1 MKLLIFVLKLLKQY
15 DMKKDIL
22 LSTTASIPNYE
33 VVESKGLVF
42 ANVVLGTNFFSDF
55 AASFTD
61 TFGGTSDT
69 YQGKLDKIYNE
80 VIEKLSK
87 KTLAIGCN
95 AIIGFKIDF
104 DEISGKGVSMFMV
117 NAVGT
122 ACKAK
127 PINSDKTAS
136 NGTLLDE
143 EDLENA
149 VLKYKIIQGLKN
161 KKTAIISDDTKDYL
175 FDHPTKEVVDE
186 LLDYYYVVKVSSS
199 SSGFATGGV
208 YVADETPKRVA
219 SNIKFINQYIG
230 LIIDDEVL
238 DKVYSKYSE
247 NSTYVEIIEQ
257 SHLFD
262 SKHVLQIAEND
273 PYKALQLL
281 AIKKGSYSKDDIN
294 YFKQIVSKYE
304 NLPNRGAIQM
314 SKGGM
319 FSKSQKQYVC
329 EHGHANDE
337 DVVYCKKC
345 GKNIQGLTKE
355 DIEHIN
361 DLKLKIEALENYF
374 GH

>member
-1 MKLLIFVLKLLKQY
+1 
-15 DMKKDIL
+15 MKKDIL

-127 PINSDKTAS
+127 QIISEKVAS
-136 NGTLLDE
+136 NGVLLDE

-149 VLKYKIIQGLKN
+149 VLKYKVIQSIKD
-161 KKTAIISDDTKDYL
+161 KKSAIISEETKDYL
-175 FDHPTKEVVDE
+175 NDHPTKEIVDE
-186 LLDYYYVVKVSSS
+186 LLDYYYVVKVSN
-199 SSGFATGGV
+199 GGGYVTGGV
-208 YVADETPKRVA
+208 YVEDEAPKRVA

-230 LIIDDEVL
+230 LIIDDEVI

-257 SHLFD
+257 SNLFD
-262 SKHVLQIAEND
+262 SKHVLQIAEKD
-273 PYKALQLL
+273 PYKALPLL
-281 AIKKGSYSKDDIN
+281 GIKKSSYSKEDIGF
-294 YFKQIVSKYE
+294 FKQIVSKYE
-304 NLPNRGAIQM
+304 NLPNRGAIEM

-329 EHGHANDE
+329 EHGHTNDE
-337 DVVYCKKC
+337 DVVFCKKC
-345 GKNIQGLTKE
+345 GKNIQGLTKD

>member
-1 MKLLIFVLKLLKQY
+1 
-15 DMKKDIL
+15 MKKDIL

-69 YQGKLDKIYNE
+69 YQSKLDKIYNE
-80 VIEKLSK
+80 VVEKLSK

-122 ACKAK
+122 ACKARQITSEK
-127 PINSDKTAS
+127 AAS
-136 NGTLLDE
+136 NSMLLDE

-149 VLKYKIIQGLKN
+149 VQKYKVIQSIKD
-161 KKTAIISDDTKDYL
+161 KKRVVIPDDTKDFL
-175 FDHPTKEVVDE
+175 LDHPTKEIVDE
-186 LLDYYYVVKVSSS
+186 LLDYYYVVKVSN
-199 SSGFATGGV
+199 GGGYVTGGV
-208 YVADETPKRVA
+208 YVEDEAPIRIA

-230 LIIDDEVL
+230 LVIDDEII
-238 DKVYSKYSE
+238 DKVYSKYLE
-247 NSTYVEIIEQ
+247 NDSYIEIIEQ
-257 SHLFD
+257 NRLFE
-262 SKHVLQIAEND
+262 SKHVLQIAEKD
-273 PYKALQLL
+273 PYKALPLL
-281 AIKKGSYSKDDIN
+281 GIKKSSYSKEDID
-294 YFKQIVSKYE
+294 YFKQLVSKYDG
-304 NLPNRGAIQM
+304 LPNRGTIQT

-329 EHGHANDE
+329 EHGHTNDE
-337 DVVYCKKC
+337 DVVFCKKC

-361 DLKLKIEALENYF
+361 DMKLKIETLENYF
-374 GH
+374 GS

>member
-1 MKLLIFVLKLLKQY
+1 MKR
-15 DMKKDIL
+15 DIL

-33 VVESKGLVF
+33 VIESKGLVF

-87 KTLAIGCN
+87 KALAIGCN

-127 PINSDKTAS
+127 QIAREKAVS
-136 NGTLLDE
+136 NGVLLDE

-149 VLKYKIIQGLKN
+149 VQKYKIIHSIKE
-161 KKTAIISDDTKDYL
+161 KKQALIPDETQEYL
-175 FDHPTKEVVDE
+175 IDHPTKEIVDE
-186 LLDYYYVVKVSSS
+186 LLDYYYVVKVSNGGGYVS
-199 SSGFATGGV
+199 GGV
-208 YVADETPKRVA
+208 YVADETPKRVV

-230 LIIDDEVL
+230 LILDEEVID
-238 DKVYSKYSE
+238 KIYSKYE
-247 NSTYVEIIEQ
+247 QNDVYIQIIEQ
-257 SHLFD
+257 SNIFD
-262 SKHVLQIAEND
+262 CKHVLQIAEQD
-273 PYKALQLL
+273 PFKALPLL
-281 AIKKGSYSKDDIN
+281 GIKKGSYSKEDII
-294 YFKQIVSKYE
+294 YFKQIISKYE
-304 NLPNRGAIQM
+304 NLPNRGSIEM

-319 FSKSQKQYVC
+319 FSKSQKQYIC
-329 EHGHANDE
+329 EYGHANDE
-337 DVVYCKKC
+337 DVEFCKKC
-345 GKNIQGLTKE
+345 GKNIQGLTQE
-355 DIEHIN
+355 DIENIN
-361 DLKLKIEALENYF
+361 DIKLKIEALENYF
-374 GH
+374 K

>member
-1 MKLLIFVLKLLKQY
+1 
-15 DMKKDIL
+15 MKKDIL

-80 VIEKLSK
+80 VIEKLTK

-127 PINSDKTAS
+127 QINSEKVVS
-136 NGTLLDE
+136 KGGMLDE

-149 VLKYKIIQGLKN
+149 VLKYKVIQSIKN

-175 FDHPTKEVVDE
+175 FDYPTKEIVDE

-199 SSGFATGGV
+199 SSGYATGGV
-208 YVADETPKRVA
+208 YVPDETPKRVS

-230 LIIDDEVL
+230 MIIDDEVL
-238 DKVYSKYSE
+238 DKIYLKFLE
-247 NSTYVEIIEQ
+247 NSAYIEIIEQ

-262 SKHVLQIAEND
+262 SKHVLQIAEKD
-273 PYKALQLL
+273 PYKALPLL
-281 AIKKGSYSKDDIN
+281 GIKKSSYSKEDIGF
-294 YFKQIVSKYE
+294 FKQIVSKYE
-304 NLPNRGAIQM
+304 NLPNRGAIEM

-329 EHGHANDE
+329 EHGHTNDE
-337 DVVYCKKC
+337 DVVFCKKC
-345 GKNIQGLTKE
+345 GKNIQGLTKD

>member
-1 MKLLIFVLKLLKQY
+1 M
-15 DMKKDIL
+15 
-22 LSTTASIPNYE
+22 
-33 VVESKGLVF
+33 
-42 ANVVLGTNFFSDF
+42 
-55 AASFTD
+55 
-61 TFGGTSDT
+61 
-69 YQGKLDKIYNE
+69 
-80 VIEKLSK
+80 
-87 KTLAIGCN
+87 AIGCN

-127 PINSDKTAS
+127 QINSDKAAS

-199 SSGFATGGV
+199 SIGYTTGGV

-273 PYKALQLL
+273 PYKALPLL
-281 AIKKGSYSKDDIN
+281 GIKKGSYSKDDIN

-329 EHGHANDE
+329 EHGHINDE

-345 GKNIQGLTKE
+345 GKNIMGLTKE
-355 DIEHIN
+355 DTKNIN
-361 DLKLKIEALENYF
+361 DIKIKIKALENYF
-374 GH
+374 GE